1 MGQWFSLLLFRSL
14 LLFVFLHRFLSFAL
28 YFFLSLS
35 LSLSP
40 HFFSFFA
47 FPSFFH
53 FFLKKNNTF
62 MAPMTTETF
71 EETVADSTKSRI
83 WSPSFFPSV
92 VARTRSACCAYQFV
106 LVSTRPHSCFVS
118 ESHCRT
124 ACGTIAPDFGHRM
137 SESTTGMVVLIP
149 RLQFGGVAQMTAGGK
164 VDLMRTTRGE
174 SPSVMVSDVAPT
186 TFAHKV

>member
-1 MGQWFSLLLFRSL
+1 MVLFITFSFFTSFFLSPSISFFCSLLLPF
-14 LLFVFLHRFLSFAL
+14 
-28 YFFLSLS
+28 SLS
-35 LSLSP
+35 LCPL
-40 HFFSFFA
+40 FLSFFA

-62 MAPMTTETF
+62 MALMTTETF
-71 EETVADSTKSRI
+71 EEIVADSTKSRI

-137 SESTTGMVVLIP
+137 SESTTGMVVLIS